1 MRRNLMFPTAPSVMA
16 RALLVAGVVC
26 TGVVSVGSGAVS
38 AQTTSTSTS
47 TSTSS
52 PPSQQWSSRI
62 VNSAELSTSTTVPST
77 SVKVAR
83 RKPAIA
89 KSTVTT
95 TSAAPNNAAPNS
107 VAPRVDGASTNNSIP
122 PEIWLALRECES
134 HNRYDLNTGNGYYGA
149 YQFKVGTW
157 QNLGFSGYP
166 HEATPAVQDEAAR
179 VLQAK
184 LGWGQWP
191 ECSRRIGV
199 R

>member
-1 MRRNLMFPTAPSVMA
+1 M
-16 RALLVAGVVC
+16 
-26 TGVVSVGSGAVS
+26 
-38 AQTTSTSTS
+38 
-47 TSTSS
+47 
-52 PPSQQWSSRI
+52 
-62 VNSAELSTSTTVPST
+62 
-77 SVKVAR
+77 
-83 RKPAIA
+83 A
-89 KSTVTT
+89 KSTVTS
-95 TSAAPNNAAPNS
+95 TSGAPNNAAPNS

-166 HEATPAVQDEAAR
+166 HEATPTVQDEAAR